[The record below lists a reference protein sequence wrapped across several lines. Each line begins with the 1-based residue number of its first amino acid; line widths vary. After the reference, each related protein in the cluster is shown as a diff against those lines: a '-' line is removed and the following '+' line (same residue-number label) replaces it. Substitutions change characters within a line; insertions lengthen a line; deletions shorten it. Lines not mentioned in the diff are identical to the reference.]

1 MSLNIQ
7 NNVAMPQNQMAFK
20 GGKFNFLNAIKSIE
34 EKGGKFPSLV
44 SQPYTP
50 QPYKRSERASQLARE
65 EFINSMASYLE
76 SIENSE
82 VGKALKSIADR
93 FNKKEITAE
102 EAEMMI
108 KKQLELIG

>member
-7 NNVAMPQNQMAFK
+7 NNVAMPQNQVAFK
-20 GGKFNFLNAIKSIE
+20 GGKFNFLEAMKRIE
-34 EKGGKFPSLV
+34 ENGGKFPRLD
-44 SQPYTP
+44 TP
-50 QPYKRSERASQLARE
+50 MLPYKRSERGLQLARE
-65 EFINSMASYLE
+65 EFVNSIANYLE
-76 SIENSE
+76 GIENSD

-102 EAEMMI
+102 EAEKMI

>member
-7 NNVAMPQNQMAFK
+7 NNAAMPQNQMAFK
-20 GGKFNFLNAIKSIE
+20 GGKTNFLEAIKRIE
-34 EKGGKFPSLV
+34 ENGGKFPSLV
-44 SQPYTP
+44 SQAYTP
-50 QPYKRSERASQLARE
+50 QPYQRNERILQLARE
-65 EFINSMASYLE
+65 EFVNNIANFLE
-76 SIENSE
+76 RIENSE